1 MKPSFHARLLN
12 GPFDDPCLYVRI
24 VREGMALMFDAGFTV
39 NLSARDILKTTDI
52 FISHTHIDH
61 FIGFDN
67 ILRVSLKKE
76 TPLRFYG
83 PEGFTDRIEGKLRS
97 YTWNLIGDY
106 PLVLEVSEV
115 TDKFIKRASFKAQNY
130 FKREESE
137 AELSDSTIMKGSF
150 FRVSAAILDH
160 QVQCLAFSLDE
171 DFHINIDKDKL
182 DKMNLPVGPWL
193 GEFKKAIR
201 EGLTDSVFSI
211 KGKSRT
217 FAELREIANITK
229 GQKISYVVDA
239 LGSKE
244 NIRKIIE
251 LVKGSDVLYIE
262 TFFMDKDKDRAKERC
277 HLTAKMAGS
286 IARDAG
292 VGRIEPVHF
301 SPRYIDEPEAL
312 IKEAEEEFTRQL

>member
-12 GPFDDPCLYVRI
+12 GPFDDPCLYVRML
-24 VREGMALMFDAGFTV
+24 REGLALMFDAGSTE

-76 TPLRFYG
+76 TPLRLYG
-83 PEGFTDRIEGKLRS
+83 PEGFTDRVEGKLRS

-115 TDKFIKRASFKAQNY
+115 TDKFIKKTSFKAQNS
-130 FKREESE
+130 FKREESG
-137 AELSDSTIMKGSF
+137 AELFDGVIMKGSF
-150 FRVSAAILDH
+150 FRVSSTILDH
-160 QVQCLAFSLDE
+160 QIPCLAFSLDE

-182 DKMNLPVGPWL
+182 NKMDLPVGPWL

-201 EGLTDSVFSI
+201 EGLTESIFSI
-211 KGKSRT
+211 DGKSRT
-217 FAELREIANITK
+217 FEELRAIATITK

-239 LGSKE
+239 SGSEE
-244 NIRKIIE
+244 NIRKIIK
-251 LVKGSDVLYIE
+251 LAKGSDVLYIE

-277 HLTAKMAGS
+277 HLTAKAAGR
-286 IARDAG
+286 IAREAG
-292 VGRIEPVHF
+292 AGRIEAVHF
-301 SPRYIDEPEAL
+301 SPRYIYESQAL